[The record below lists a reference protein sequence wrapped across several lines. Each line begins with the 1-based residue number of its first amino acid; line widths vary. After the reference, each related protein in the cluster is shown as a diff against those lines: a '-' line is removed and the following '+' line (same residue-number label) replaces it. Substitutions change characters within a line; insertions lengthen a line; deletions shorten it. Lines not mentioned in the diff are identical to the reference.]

1 MFSME
6 TAAPGD
12 PEKEEDIMRKTMKA
26 TALFLAAGLLLT
38 ACGAKSDTTA
48 TTAAA
53 GGTDTTAAAAEADAS
68 KPSFVFVCT
77 GQLGDKSFNDSA
89 NAGMEKIAS
98 DLGCEVKVIEIGR
111 DQTKWE
117 PTFQDLAEEGK
128 YDVIIS
134 NGSSS
139 AEVIEKVAEEFPN
152 QKFVMFDSDMEE
164 GKWPNLYAISY
175 KQNEGSYL
183 AGVLAALVTESDMP
197 NANEDK
203 KIGFVGG
210 SEHPIIT
217 DFLVGYIAGAK
228 SVDPDIKVYVSYI
241 GSWDDTAKGKE
252 TAIAQYNQGVDIIFP
267 AAEQA
272 GLGCVEAAAEMGKY
286 IIGVDSDQA
295 MLFSGSDED
304 KANVILSSVLK
315 NVGDSL
321 VRMAEMEEEGTVPY
335 GKCEFLGLKEN
346 GAGLADNE
354 YFQKNVPDDIKNT
367 IEEKKQEVLD
377 GKIEIPT
384 ALGDADQ
391 NEVQALID
399 SVAP

>member
-1 MFSME
+1 MFKKKLS
-6 TAAPGD
+6 A
-12 PEKEEDIMRKTMKA
+12 
-26 TALFLAAGLLLT
+26 FLALALASAMLVG
-38 ACGAKSDTTA
+38 CGASGNDSA
-48 TTAAA
+48 QAE
-53 GGTDTTAAAAEADAS
+53 GAAETDDS

-89 NAGMEKIAS
+89 NAGIEEIAAS
-98 DLGCEVKVIEIGR
+98 LGCETRVIEVGR

-139 AEVIEKVAEEFPN
+139 IETIQKVAEEFPE
-152 QKFVMFDSDMEE
+152 QKFVAFDCTIEND
-164 GKWPNLYAISY
+164 KYPNLYAISY

-183 AGVLAALVTESDMP
+183 AGVLAALVTKSDME
-197 NANEDK
+197 NANADN
-203 KIGFVGG
+203 KIGFIGG

-272 GLGCVEAAAEMGKY
+272 GLGCVEAAVEMDKY
-286 IIGVDSDQA
+286 IIGVDSDQS
-295 MLFSGSDED
+295 MLFAGVDED
-304 KANVILSSVLK
+304 KANVILTSVLK

-321 VRMAEMEEEGTVPY
+321 VRMANMEIEGTVPWGSY
-335 GKCEFLGLKEN
+335 EELGIAEN
-346 GAGLADNE
+346 GAGIADNE
-354 YFQKNVPDDIKNT
+354 YFQKNVPDDIKSV
-367 IEEKKQEVLD
+367 IEEKKQEVID
-377 GKIEIPT
+377 GNVEIPT

-391 NEVQALID
+391 AEVQALID

>member
-1 MFSME
+1 MKKIKSGSPVIIFPGEQAEKQEE
-6 TAAPGD
+6 TM
-12 PEKEEDIMRKTMKA
+12 KKTMKA

-38 ACGAKSDTTA
+38 ACGGKTDTAA

-53 GGTDTTAAAAEADAS
+53 ESAKADAETTAAAAETDAK

-98 DLGCEVKVIEIGR
+98 DLGCEIKVIEIGR

-139 AEVIEKVAEEFPN
+139 AEVIEQVAEEFPD

-183 AGVLAALVTESDMP
+183 AGVLAALVTESKDMP

-228 SVDPDIKVYVSYI
+228 SVDRISRY
-241 GSWDDTAKGKE
+241 T
-252 TAIAQYNQGVDIIFP
+252 FP
-267 AAEQA
+267 TSVPGMIPQRVKRQLSPSTIRA
-272 GLGCVEAAAEMGKY
+272 L
-286 IIGVDSDQA
+286 
-295 MLFSGSDED
+295 
-304 KANVILSSVLK
+304 ILSSRLLSRP
-315 NVGDSL
+315 D
-321 VRMAEMEEEGTVPY
+321 
-335 GKCEFLGLKEN
+335 
-346 GAGLADNE
+346 LA
-354 YFQKNVPDDIKNT
+354 
-367 IEEKKQEVLD
+367 
-377 GKIEIPT
+377 
-384 ALGDADQ
+384 A
-391 NEVQALID
+391 
-399 SVAP
+399 

>member
-1 MFSME
+1 MKRKLVTMLSMVLTGVMLFGLTGCGGGGNSDNADDAVE
-6 TAAPGD
+6 GTADSG
-12 PEKEEDIMRKTMKA
+12 
-26 TALFLAAGLLLT
+26 
-38 ACGAKSDTTA
+38 
-48 TTAAA
+48 
-53 GGTDTTAAAAEADAS
+53 

-89 NAGMEKIAS
+89 NNGVTQIAEQ
-98 DLGCEVKVIEIGR
+98 LGCETRVIEIGR

-128 YDVIIS
+128 YDVIIT

-139 AEVIEKVAEEFPN
+139 SEVIEKVSEEFPE
-152 QKFVMFDSDMEE
+152 QKFVMFDSEIED
-164 GKWPNLYAISY
+164 GKYPNVYAISY

-183 AGVLAALVTESDMP
+183 AGVLAALVTTSDMEY
-197 NANEDK
+197 ANEDK

-217 DFLVGYIAGAK
+217 DFLVGYIEGAK
-228 SVDPDIKVYVSYI
+228 SVEPDIKVYVSYI

-272 GLGCVEAAAEMGKY
+272 GLGCVEAATEMNKY

-295 MLFSGSDED
+295 MLFKDTDEA
-304 KANVILSSVLK
+304 KANVILTSVLK
-315 NVGDSL
+315 EVGNSL
-321 VRMAEMEEEGTVPY
+321 VRMAEMEIEGTVPY
-335 GKCEFLGLKEN
+335 GVYESLGIKEG
-346 GAGLADNE
+346 GAGIAINE
-354 YFQKNVPDDIKNT
+354 YYEKNVPEEIRQKVSEAEQQV
-367 IEEKKQEVLD
+367 IEGNVQ
-377 GKIEIPT
+377 IT
-384 ALGDADQ
+384 SALGEDQ
-391 NEVQALID
+391 TKVQSIID

>member
-1 MFSME
+1 MFKKKLS
-6 TAAPGD
+6 A
-12 PEKEEDIMRKTMKA
+12 
-26 TALFLAAGLLLT
+26 FLALALASAMLVG
-38 ACGAKSDTTA
+38 CGASGNDSA
-48 TTAAA
+48 QAE
-53 GGTDTTAAAAEADAS
+53 GAAETDDS

-89 NAGMEKIAS
+89 NAGIEEIAAS
-98 DLGCEVKVIEIGR
+98 LGCETRVIEVGR

-117 PTFQDLAEEGK
+117 PTFQDLAEEGE

-139 AEVIEKVAEEFPN
+139 IETIQKVAEEFPE
-152 QKFVMFDSDMEE
+152 QKFVAFDCTIEND
-164 GKWPNLYAISY
+164 KYPNLYAISY

-183 AGVLAALVTESDMP
+183 AGVLAALVTKPDME
-197 NANEDK
+197 NANADN
-203 KIGFVGG
+203 KIGFIGG

-272 GLGCVEAAAEMGKY
+272 GLGCVEAAVEMDKY
-286 IIGVDSDQA
+286 IIGVDSDQS
-295 MLFSGSDED
+295 MLFAGVDED
-304 KANVILSSVLK
+304 KANVILTSVLK

-321 VRMAEMEEEGTVPY
+321 VRMANMEIEGTVPWGSY
-335 GKCEFLGLKEN
+335 EELGIAEN
-346 GAGLADNE
+346 GAGIADNE
-354 YFQKNVPDDIKNT
+354 YFQKNVPDDIKSV
-367 IEEKKQEVLD
+367 IEEKKQEVID
-377 GKIEIPT
+377 GNVEIPT

-391 NEVQALID
+391 AEVQALID